1 MIQARGLTK
10 FYGEVRAIHDLSFE
24 IADGEIVGVLGLNG
38 AGKSTLL
45 QILSGVLYP
54 TSGQVAIG
62 GIDAAEAPA
71 EIRRRIG
78 FLPEE
83 PPLYREMTVDGY
95 LRFVGRL
102 KGMGAADVE
111 RRLGEV
117 CESTGITAVRPNVI
131 STLSHGYRKRV
142 GIAQAIINEPALL
155 ILDEPISGLD
165 PEQIAEMRDM
175 IRGLR
180 GKHTILLSSHILTE
194 ISRTCDRIV
203 MIKGGEIV
211 ASGTE
216 EELVAQFA
224 TGENLVLLL
233 RGDRDAIDAHMA
245 ADERVLEHEVCGA
258 IGDVIEV
265 RVTLDG
271 DIREQL
277 VPSLVEAGFGLR
289 GMSSAEQE
297 LERAFLT
304 LTGTG
309 GPA

>member
-45 QILSGVLYP
+45 QILSGALYP
-54 TSGQVAIG
+54 TSGQVSIG
-62 GIDAAEAPA
+62 GLDTAEAPR
-71 EIRRRIG
+71 EVRRRIG

-83 PPLYREMTVDGY
+83 PPLYREMTVEAY

-102 KGMGAADVE
+102 KGMATADVE
-111 RRLGEV
+111 RRLDEV
-117 CESTGITAVRPNVI
+117 CERTGIVQERHNVI
-131 STLSHGYRKRV
+131 ATLSHGYRKRV

-175 IRGLR
+175 IRDLR

-194 ISRTCDRIV
+194 ISRTCDRLL

-211 ASGTE
+211 AAGTE

-224 TGENLVLLL
+224 SGEDLILLL
-233 RGDRDAIDAHMA
+233 RGERDAIDAHLA
-245 ADERVLEHEVCGA
+245 ADQRVLDHEICGA

-277 VPSLVEAGFGLR
+277 VPSLVAAGFGLR

-309 GPA
+309 GRA

>member
-1 MIQARGLTK
+1 
-10 FYGEVRAIHDLSFE
+10 
-24 IADGEIVGVLGLNG
+24 
-38 AGKSTLL
+38 
-45 QILSGVLYP
+45 
-54 TSGQVAIG
+54 
-62 GIDAAEAPA
+62 
-71 EIRRRIG
+71 
-78 FLPEE
+78 
-83 PPLYREMTVDGY
+83 
-95 LRFVGRL
+95 
-102 KGMGAADVE
+102 
-111 RRLGEV
+111 
-117 CESTGITAVRPNVI
+117 
-131 STLSHGYRKRV
+131 
-142 GIAQAIINEPALL
+142 
-155 ILDEPISGLD
+155 
-165 PEQIAEMRDM
+165 M

>member
-45 QILSGVLYP
+45 QILSGALYP
-54 TSGQVAIG
+54 TSGRVSIG
-62 GIDAAEAPA
+62 GFDTAEAPA
-71 EIRRRIG
+71 EGRRRIG

-83 PPLYREMTVDGY
+83 PPLYREMTVDAY

-102 KGMGAADVE
+102 KGMSTGEVD

-117 CESTGITAVRPNVI
+117 CERTGIAQVRHNVI
-131 STLSHGYRKRV
+131 ATLSHGFRKRV
-142 GIAQAIINEPALL
+142 GIAQAIVNEPALL

-175 IRGLR
+175 IRSLR

-194 ISRTCDRIV
+194 ISRTCDRLV

-211 ASGTE
+211 AAGTE
-216 EELVAQFA
+216 DELVAQFA
-224 TGENLVLLL
+224 SGENLLLLL
-233 RGDRDAIDAHMA
+233 RGERDAIDAHLA
-245 ADERVLEHEVCGA
+245 ADERVLDHEICGA

-277 VPSLVEAGFGLR
+277 VPSLVAAGFGLR

-309 GPA
+309 GRA